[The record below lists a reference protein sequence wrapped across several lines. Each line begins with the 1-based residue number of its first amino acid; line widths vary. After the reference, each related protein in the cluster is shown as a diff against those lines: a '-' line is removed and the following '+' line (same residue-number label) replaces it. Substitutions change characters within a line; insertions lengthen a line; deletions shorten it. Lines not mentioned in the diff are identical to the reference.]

1 MLSIINPFYLPLF
14 AFMKKIFL
22 FLITLTTL
30 THISYASFPVNQDAQ
45 TEIVETIESPRYGN
59 SPPILG
65 ILSLILYLVG
75 LILLF
80 TPVIGT
86 GLLLISFA
94 IIFGLIG
101 LFKKRSR
108 MLSITSILLSMIT
121 LLIGLIIVSMIA
133 MAGVGAAFGG

>member
-1 MLSIINPFYLPLF
+1 
-14 AFMKKIFL
+14 MKKIFL
-22 FLITLTTL
+22 LLITFTTL
-30 THISYASFPVNQDAQ
+30 AHISYASFPVHQDAQ
-45 TEIVETIESPRYGN
+45 TEIVETIESPSYGK

-65 ILSLILYLVG
+65 ILSLILSLVG

-80 TPVIGT
+80 TPAIGT
-86 GLLLISFA
+86 GLLLILFA

-108 MLSITSILLSMIT
+108 MLSIASILLSLII

>member
-1 MLSIINPFYLPLF
+1 
-14 AFMKKIFL
+14 MKKTIL
-22 FLITLTTL
+22 FLIIITTL
-30 THISYASFPVNQDAQ
+30 TYVSYASFPVNQDAQ
-45 TEIVETIESPRYGN
+45 IEIGETIESPSYGN

-65 ILSLILYLVG
+65 ILSLILSLVG

-80 TPVIGT
+80 TPAIGT
-86 GLLLISFA
+86 GLLLIPFA

-108 MLSITSILLSMIT
+108 MLSIASILLSLII